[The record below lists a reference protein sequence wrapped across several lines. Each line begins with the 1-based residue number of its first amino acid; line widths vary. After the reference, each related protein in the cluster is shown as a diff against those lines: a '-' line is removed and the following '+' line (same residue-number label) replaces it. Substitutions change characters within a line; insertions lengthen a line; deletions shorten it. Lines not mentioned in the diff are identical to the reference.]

1 MEEYENRTPDTDG
14 RVKIHKGEVSGRL
27 ETIDLASEQI
37 ARDMGGFRDAVS
49 VPSNYHRGG

>member
-49 VPSNYHRGG
+49 VPSNYYRGG